1 MHQSR
6 LLIGLLVLATLVVD
20 AAVLVSL
27 PAASPGRHSDR
38 LLILALVLS
47 QVGLL
52 AIWAGWAGRT
62 MPWRLLLTIASATVM
77 SELLERTNLWPD
89 RDQFSDQLTL
99 YATMLALANTG
110 SIVAARA
117 GGLRIERPINETQP
131 DRSSPRFQFRLMHL
145 MGWLTATALIL
156 GLLEYSLAGGLR
168 RVSPARY
175 IDDALCGAAMTVMVL
190 GTMTSVLTRGARAW
204 QLPLWAC
211 SVALAVAAWR
221 IAGDSWRVA
230 ATVNVTAALWTLMS
244 LGIVRI
250 AGYHITWPRR

>member
-1 MHQSR
+1 MDQSR

-27 PAASPGRHSDR
+27 SASPGRHSDR

-52 AIWAGWAGRT
+52 AIWAGWAGST
-62 MPWRLLLTIASATVM
+62 MPWRLLLTIAAATVM

-89 RDQFSDQLTL
+89 RNRFSDQLTL
-99 YATMLALANTG
+99 YAIMLALATTG

-117 GGLRIERPINETQP
+117 AGFRMERPIDETHP
-131 DRSSPRFQFRLMHL
+131 CRSSPRFQFRLAHL

-168 RVSPARY
+168 RVSPSRY
-175 IDDALCGAAMTVMVL
+175 LDDALCGAAMTAMVL
-190 GTMTSVLTRGARAW
+190 ATMTSVLSSGARAW
-204 QLPLWAC
+204 QFPLWAC
-211 SVALAVAAWR
+211 SVALAVAAWH
-221 IAGDSWRVA
+221 IAGDPWRVA

-244 LGIVRI
+244 IGIVRI
-250 AGYHITWPRR
+250 AGYHISWLRR

>member
-1 MHQSR
+1 MDQSR

-27 PAASPGRHSDR
+27 SASPGRHSDR

-52 AIWAGWAGRT
+52 AIWAGWAGST
-62 MPWRLLLTIASATVM
+62 MPWRLLLTIAAATVV

-89 RDQFSDQLTL
+89 RNRFSDQLTL
-99 YATMLALANTG
+99 YATMLALATTG

-117 GGLRIERPINETQP
+117 AGFRMERPIDETHP
-131 DRSSPRFQFRLMHL
+131 RRSSPRFQFRLAHL

-168 RVSPARY
+168 QVSPSRY
-175 IDDALCGAAMTVMVL
+175 ADDALCGAAMAAMVL
-190 GTMTSVLTRGARAW
+190 ATMTSVLSSGARAW
-204 QLPLWAC
+204 HLPLWAAA
-211 SVALAVAAWR
+211 VALAIVVWHF
-221 IAGDSWRVA
+221 AGDPWRVA
-230 ATVNVTAALWTLMS
+230 ATVNITAALWALMS
-244 LGIVRI
+244 LAIVRI
-250 AGYHITWPRR
+250 AGYHIAWPRR

>member
-27 PAASPGRHSDR
+27 PAFPGRHSDR
-38 LLILALVLS
+38 LLILAILLS

-52 AIWAGWAGRT
+52 AIWAAWAGSS
-62 MPWRLLLTIASATVM
+62 MPWRLLLTIAAATVM

-89 RDQFSDQLTL
+89 RDRFSDQLTL
-99 YATMLALANTG
+99 YATMLALATTG

-117 GGLRIERPINETQP
+117 GGLRIERPTNETQP

-156 GLLEYSLAGGLR
+156 GLLEHSFAGGLR

-190 GTMTSVLTRGARAW
+190 GTMASVLTRGVRAW
-204 QLPLWAC
+204 RLPLWAC
-211 SVALAVAAWR
+211 SVALAIAAWR

-230 ATVNVTAALWTLMS
+230 AHVNITATLWTLIS
-244 LGIVRI
+244 LAIVRI
-250 AGYHITWPRR
+250 AGYHITWRRW